1 MMIKYKLL
9 DQLRDT
15 IRTKHLSIRT
25 EKTYVQWAK
34 RYILYHNKTHP
45 TKLGS
50 YHINQYLTYLAV
62 KKNVAASTQN
72 QALNAIVFMYKHLL
86 RKDVTQIGDY
96 VRAKRSHKIPVVLSK
111 DETQLLFKHLSGV
124 YKLIAGLLYGSGLR
138 IMECMRLRIKDVDF
152 KYRCITVRDGKGQ
165 KDRVTILP
173 DKIIPR
179 LKLQIEKAKIIHQQ
193 DINDGHGTVYLPF
206 AIERK
211 YKNAGKDWRWQYV
224 FPAPQLSIDPR
235 TRIKRRHHLSE
246 NRMQKEMHIAVLKSG
261 LSKTASCHTLRH
273 SFATELLASG
283 YDIRTVQELLGHKNL
298 NTTMIY
304 THIIKKGGQGVNS
317 PLDIL

>member
-1 MMIKYKLL
+1 MTEYKLL
-9 DQLRDT
+9 DQLRQL

-25 EKTYVQWAK
+25 EKTYVQWVK

-45 TKLGS
+45 AKLGS
-50 YHINQYLTYLAV
+50 HHINQYLTYLAV

-86 RKDVTQIGDY
+86 RQNVNQIGDY
-96 VRAKRSHKIPVVLSK
+96 VRAKRSQKIPVVLSK

-124 YKLIAGLLYGSGLR
+124 YKLIAGLLFGSGLR

-173 DKIIPR
+173 DKIVPR

-193 DINDGHGTVYLPF
+193 DVNDGHGAVYLPF

-211 YKNAGKDWRWQYV
+211 YKNAAKDWRWQYV

-235 TRIKRRHHLSE
+235 TGIKRRHHLSE
-246 NRMQKEMHIAVLKSG
+246 NRMQKEMHTAVLKSG
-261 LSKTASCHTLRH
+261 LSKPASCHTLRH

-304 THIIKKGGQGVNS
+304 THIIKKGGHGVKS
-317 PLDIL
+317 PLDIPS

>member
-1 MMIKYKLL
+1 MMSEKKLL
-9 DQLRDT
+9 DQLRQL

-34 RYILYHNKTHP
+34 RYILYHKKTHP
-45 TKLGS
+45 AKMGTA
-50 YHINQYLTYLAV
+50 HINQFLTFLAV
-62 KKNVAASTQN
+62 KRNVAASTQN

-86 RKDVTQIGDY
+86 NQNTTNIGEY
-96 VRAKRSHKIPVVLSK
+96 VRAKRSQRLPVVLTK
-111 DETQLLFKHLSGV
+111 DEANELFKHLNGV

-152 KYRCITVRDGKGQ
+152 KYKCITVRDGKGQ
-165 KDRVTILP
+165 KDRVTMLP
-173 DKIIPR
+173 DKITHR
-179 LKLQIEKAKIIHQQ
+179 LKLQIEKAKIIHHQ
-193 DINDGHGTVYLPF
+193 DINDGISPVYLPF

-224 FPAPQLSIDPR
+224 FPAPNLAIDPR
-235 TRIKRRHHLSE
+235 SGIKRRHHLSE
-246 NRMQKEMHIAVLKSG
+246 NRMQKEIHIALLKSEI
-261 LSKTASCHTLRH
+261 SKPASCHTLRH
-273 SFATELLASG
+273 SFATQLLDSG

-304 THIIKKGGQGVNS
+304 THILKKGGKGVKS
-317 PLDIL
+317 LLD

>member
-1 MMIKYKLL
+1 MMSEKKLL
-9 DQLRDT
+9 DQLRQL

-34 RYILYHNKTHP
+34 RYILYHKKTHP
-45 TKLGS
+45 AKMGTA
-50 YHINQYLTYLAV
+50 HINQFLTFLAV
-62 KKNVAASTQN
+62 KRNVAASTQN

-86 RKDVTQIGDY
+86 NQNTTNIGEY
-96 VRAKRSHKIPVVLSK
+96 VRAKRSQRLPVVLTK
-111 DETQLLFKHLSGV
+111 DEANELFKHLNGV

-152 KYRCITVRDGKGQ
+152 KYKCITVRDGKGQ
-165 KDRVTILP
+165 KDRVTMLP
-173 DKIIPR
+173 DKITHR
-179 LKLQIEKAKIIHQQ
+179 LKLQIEKAKIIHHQ
-193 DINDGHGTVYLPF
+193 DINDGISPVYLPF

-224 FPAPQLSIDPR
+224 FPAPNLAIDPR
-235 TRIKRRHHLSE
+235 SGIKRRHHLSE
-246 NRMQKEMHIAVLKSG
+246 NRMQKEIHIALLKSEI
-261 LSKTASCHTLRH
+261 SKPASCHTLRH
-273 SFATELLASG
+273 SFATQLLDSG

-304 THIIKKGGQGVNS
+304 THILKKGGKGVKS
-317 PLDIL
+317 PLD

>member
-1 MMIKYKLL
+1 MKLL
-9 DQLRDT
+9 DQLREL

-25 EKTYVQWAK
+25 EKTYVQWVK
-34 RYILYHNKTHP
+34 RYILYNNKTHP
-45 TKLGS
+45 AKLGS
-50 YHINQYLTYLAV
+50 HHINQYLTYLAV

-72 QALNAIVFMYKHLL
+72 QALNAVIFMYKHLL
-86 RKDVTQIGDY
+86 RQDVNQIGDY
-96 VRAKRSHKIPVVLSK
+96 VRAKSSQKIPVVLSK
-111 DETQLLFKHLSGV
+111 DEAQLVFNHLSGI
-124 YKLIAGLLYGSGLR
+124 YILIAGLLYGSGLR

-173 DKIIPR
+173 DKIVPR

-193 DINDGHGTVYLPF
+193 DLNDDHGTIYLPF

-235 TRIKRRHHLSE
+235 TGIKRRHHLSE
-246 NRMQKEMHIAVLKSG
+246 NRMQKEMHTAVLKSG
-261 LSKTASCHTLRH
+261 LSKPASCHTLRH

-304 THIIKKGGQGVNS
+304 THIIKKGGRGVKS
-317 PLDIL
+317 PLDTPSL

>member
-1 MMIKYKLL
+1 MTEKKLL
-9 DQLRDT
+9 VQLREL

-45 TKLGS
+45 AKMGALQ
-50 YHINQYLTYLAV
+50 INQYLTYLAV
-62 KKNVAASTQN
+62 KKNVAAATQN

-86 RKDVTQIGDY
+86 FKEVNQIGDY
-96 VRAKRSHKIPVVLSK
+96 VRAKRSQKIPVVLSK
-111 DETQLLFKHLSGV
+111 DEANLLFNNLSGV

-152 KYRCITVRDGKGQ
+152 KYKCMTVRDGKGQ
-165 KDRVTILP
+165 KDRVTILS
-173 DKIIPR
+173 DKIVHR
-179 LKLQIEKAKIIHQQ
+179 LKLQIEKAKIIHRQ
-193 DINDGHGTVYLPF
+193 DLNDGHGTVYLPF

-211 YKNAGKDWRWQYV
+211 YKNAGKDWRWQFV
-224 FPAPQLSIDPR
+224 FPAPNLSIDPR
-235 TRIKRRHHLSE
+235 TGIKRRHHLSE
-246 NRMQKEMHIAVLKSG
+246 NRMQKEMHLAVQKSG
-261 LSKTASCHTLRH
+261 IPKPASCHTLRH
-273 SFATELLASG
+273 SFATELLAAG

-304 THIIKKGGQGVNS
+304 THIIKRGGHAVKS
-317 PLDIL
+317 PLDI

>member
-1 MMIKYKLL
+1 MSEKKLL
-9 DQLRDT
+9 DQLRDL

-34 RYILYHNKTHP
+34 RFILYHNKTHP
-45 TKLGS
+45 VRMGAEQ
-50 YHINQYLTYLAV
+50 INQYLTFLAV
-62 KKNVAASTQN
+62 KKRVAASTQN

-86 RKDVTQIGDY
+86 GQNTTDIGNY
-96 VRAKRSHKIPVVLSK
+96 VRAKRSQKIPVVLSK
-111 DETQLLFKHLSGV
+111 DEVQELFKHITGV

-152 KYRCITVRDGKGQ
+152 KYKCITVRDGKGQ
-165 KDRVTILP
+165 KDRVTMLP
-173 DKIIPR
+173 DKITHR
-179 LKLQIEKAKIIHQQ
+179 LKLQIERAKIIHHQ
-193 DINDGHGTVYLPF
+193 DLNDGIGSIYLPF

-224 FPAPQLSIDPR
+224 FPAPNLSIDPR
-235 TRIKRRHHLSE
+235 SGIKRRHHLSE
-246 NRMQKEMHIAVLKSG
+246 NRMQKEIHSAVIKSYITK
-261 LSKTASCHTLRH
+261 SASCHTLRH
-273 SFATELLASG
+273 SFATHLLESG

-304 THIIKKGGQGVNS
+304 THILKQGGKGVKS
-317 PLDIL
+317 PLD

>member
-1 MMIKYKLL
+1 MTEYKLL
-9 DQLRDT
+9 DQLRQL

-25 EKTYVQWAK
+25 EKTYVQWVK

-45 TKLGS
+45 AKLS
-50 YHINQYLTYLAV
+50 SHHINQYLTYLAV

-86 RKDVTQIGDY
+86 RQDVNQIGDY
-96 VRAKRSHKIPVVLSK
+96 IRAKRSKKIPVVLSK
-111 DETQLLFKHLSGV
+111 DEAQLVFNHLSGI

-173 DKIIPR
+173 DKIVPR

-206 AIERK
+206 ALERK

-235 TRIKRRHHLSE
+235 SGIKRRHHLSE
-246 NRMQKEMHIAVLKSG
+246 NRMQKEMHLAVQKTG
-261 LSKTASCHTLRH
+261 LSKPASCHTLRH

-304 THIIKKGGQGVNS
+304 THIIKKGGRGVKS
-317 PLDIL
+317 PLDTPP

>member
-1 MMIKYKLL
+1 MTEKKLL
-9 DQLRDT
+9 VQLREL

-45 TKLGS
+45 AKMGALQ
-50 YHINQYLTYLAV
+50 INQYLTYLAV
-62 KKNVAASTQN
+62 KKNVAAATQN

-86 RKDVTQIGDY
+86 FKEVNQIGDY
-96 VRAKRSHKIPVVLSK
+96 VRAKRSQKIPVVLSK
-111 DETQLLFKHLSGV
+111 DEANLLFNHLSGV

-152 KYRCITVRDGKGQ
+152 KYKCITVRDGKGQ
-165 KDRVTILP
+165 KDRVTILS
-173 DKIIPR
+173 DKIVHR
-179 LKLQIEKAKIIHQQ
+179 LKLQIEKAKIIHRQ
-193 DINDGHGTVYLPF
+193 DLNDGHGTVYLPF

-211 YKNAGKDWRWQYV
+211 YKNAGKDWRWQFV
-224 FPAPQLSIDPR
+224 FPAPNLSIDPR
-235 TRIKRRHHLSE
+235 TGIKRRHHLSE
-246 NRMQKEMHIAVLKSG
+246 NRMQKEMHLAVQKSG
-261 LSKTASCHTLRH
+261 IPKPASCHTLRH
-273 SFATELLASG
+273 SFATELLAAG

-304 THIIKKGGQGVNS
+304 THIIKRGGHAVKS
-317 PLDIL
+317 PLDI

>member
-1 MMIKYKLL
+1 MQKKLL
-9 DQLRDT
+9 DQLRAL

-34 RYILYHNKTHP
+34 RFIFYHNKIHP
-45 TKLGS
+45 AKMGS
-50 YHINQYLTYLAV
+50 SQINQYLTFLAV

-86 RKDVTQIGDY
+86 KKDVNQIGDY
-96 VRAKRSHKIPVVLSK
+96 VRAKRSQKIPVVLLK
-111 DETQLLFKHLSGV
+111 DEVNLLFDHLAGV

-152 KYRCITVRDGKGQ
+152 KYKCIIVRDGKGQ

-173 DKIIPR
+173 DIIIHR
-179 LKLQIEKAKIIHQQ
+179 LKLQIEKAKIIHRQ
-193 DINDGHGTVYLPF
+193 DLNDGLKPIYLPF

-224 FPAPQLSIDPR
+224 FPAPQISTDPR
-235 TRIKRRHHLSE
+235 TGIKRRHHLSE
-246 NRMQKEMHIAVLKSG
+246 NRMQREIHIAVQKSG
-261 LSKTASCHTLRH
+261 ISKPASCHTLRH

-304 THIIKKGGQGVNS
+304 THILKKGGRGVKS
-317 PLDIL
+317 PLDT